1 MPKDVRAI
9 AEIGLRKDYVFLDT
23 VGADENT
30 HQHVPQHYLI
40 TTKESQVF
48 FFLFSFFLWVQ
59 MRTRRYYVHYFYCAY
74 VFYYAYYFYYVYSFY
89 FAYYFYTISSPP
101 RSRR

>member
-59 MRTRRYYVHYFYCAY
+59 MRTRTSTCH
-74 VFYYAYYFYYVYSFY
+74 S
-89 FAYYFYTISSPP
+89 TISSPQ
-101 RSRR
+101 RSRRFFSFFFFFFCGCR